1 MAGWADNIFSN
12 LPPGKPLPGSP
23 RRPKLPDNTPL
34 FPVDPRTV
42 VGGLMDQGAQG
53 VGHAIDYATGQP
65 VGEGFSQPTLG
76 REAYQMLTSPTFG
89 GGVSPM
95 AGASTL
101 AVAPLA
107 ARAAQASR
115 GARTAEEVATGARTA
130 ATDADAAAQV
140 QRAAQASPGQAA
152 LDQMVS
158 GSQAAPTAA
167 PSATQIATG
176 GGRALTDIA
185 PDIRNMPVDQGIAQA
200 RTEQHLVPAGNVGRS
215 GYIGGPPDVQT
226 YEDLV
231 QRRAQVDAY
240 IDQHLGGA
248 DWYDRSRAG
257 TNEATGGDPQMN
269 RWMTALHG
277 SMSAGVSPASE
288 TAFALRESGSR
299 VAGEPMRG
307 QYQNASDAFS
317 RAIDANDPSL
327 MQGGPKTLEYA
338 SHVNPN
344 QPSYAPTA
352 TGVNDFRYGNLWGYR
367 PADAEMREGELSFGA
382 PQHRWLDYETALA
395 ADRANQR
402 QLGGRTDWTGEQI
415 QAVPWVTQ
423 KSEDLGIPF
432 EEANKTAPDFYPNY
446 QVSATFEAQPGRR
459 LAESGHLPGSV
470 DMTPEQ
476 REAYANAP
484 GSDWTDPTGRD
495 VIYGGGRVGDTG
507 VGVPTLPTLTGT
519 GRYGDETNPQRI
531 ARPIV
536 PMRTSS
542 AADRMPDVPLGTK
555 DLYPYTT
562 NFLNTGE
569 YIRTLMDANEMGGWT
584 KTIDKQP
591 PGATNSVFVPLARDA
606 KPEEMDALAK
616 AGEPF
621 GLPHVNSTA
630 GGLTVQNFDGA
641 PTLKP
646 KQRNALI
653 DAIGD
658 AAPDDA
664 GDPRMVRSVT
674 GSATPAYTTPGAFTA
689 TEALLGPDYMGR
701 NPATWDFFAN
711 NKGIGSVAGQLAQR
725 DASLPSEIGQQG
737 QDFWNLRMLAAADPG
752 SDGLTWA
759 DRLKSAVQQR
769 AVPASVTV
777 GGSTV
782 ALYPTAGLPATPPQQ
797 QTPGMSLN
805 SLPPPDWLRQYYGG
819 GL

>member
-1 MAGWADNIFSN
+1 MAGWLDNIFSN
-12 LPPGKPLPGSP
+12 LPPGRPLPGSP

-34 FPVDPRTV
+34 MPVDPRAV

-89 GGVSPM
+89 GGMSPM

-107 ARAAQASR
+107 ARAAR
-115 GARTAEEVATGARTA
+115 GARTAEEIATGARTA
-130 ATDADAAAQV
+130 ATESDAAAQAA
-140 QRAAQASPGQAA
+140 RAAQASPGQAA
-152 LDQMVS
+152 LDRMTS
-158 GSQAAPTAA
+158 GQAAAPT
-167 PSATQIATG
+167 PSATDIATS

-185 PDIRNMPVDQGIAQA
+185 PDIRRMPVDQGIAQA
-200 RTEQHLVPAGNVGRS
+200 RSEAHLVQAGQGGRS
-215 GYIGGPPDVQT
+215 GFVGGPPDVQS
-226 YEDLV
+226 YDDLV
-231 QRRAQVDAY
+231 RRRSEVDAY

-269 RWMTALHG
+269 QWMSALHA

-299 VAGEPMRG
+299 VAGVPMRG

-327 MQGGPKTLEYA
+327 MQGGLKTREYG
-338 SHVNPN
+338 SHVGPD
-344 QPSYAPTA
+344 QPPYAPTA

-367 PADAEMREGELSFGA
+367 PADAETREGELSFGA

-402 QLGGRTDWTGEQI
+402 QLGGRTNWTGEQI

-423 KSEDLGIPF
+423 KAEDLGIPF
-432 EEANKTAPDFYPNY
+432 QEANKTAPDFYPQY
-446 QVSATFEAQPGRR
+446 QVSATFETQPGKSF
-459 LAESGHLPGSV
+459 AESGWHLPGSV
-470 DMTPEQ
+470 NMTPEQ
-476 REAYANAP
+476 REALMNAP

-495 VIYGGGRVGDTG
+495 VIYGGGRVSGPAGQTG

-531 ARPIV
+531 ARPVV

-569 YIRTLMDANEMGGWT
+569 YIRTLFDANELGGWT

-591 PGATNSVFVPLARDA
+591 PGATNSVFVPLNRDA
-606 KPEEMDALAK
+606 RPEEMDALAK
-616 AGEPF
+616 AGDPF

-641 PTLKP
+641 PTLRP
-646 KQRNALI
+646 KQRSALL

-658 AAPDDA
+658 AKPDDA
-664 GDPRMVRSVT
+664 GDQRMVRSV
-674 GSATPAYTTPGAFTA
+674 GSGVTPAYTTPGAFTA

-701 NPATWDFFAN
+701 NPATWDFYAN
-711 NKGIGSVAGQLAQR
+711 NQGIGGVAGQLAQR
-725 DASLPSEIGQQG
+725 DASLPPEVGQQG
-737 QDFWNLRMLAAADPG
+737 QDFWNLRNLAAADPG
-752 SDGLTWA
+752 PDGLTWA
-759 DRLKSAVQQR
+759 DRLKTAVQKR
-769 AVPASVTV
+769 AVPASVTI

-782 ALYPTAGLPATPPQQ
+782 ALYPTAGLPSSLPQGQ
-797 QTPGMSLN
+797 AQGTTLN
-805 SLPPPDWLRQYYGG
+805 SPPPDWLRQYYGG